1 MHRIYK
7 ELGLPGS
14 NSKTIKIER
23 KAKTNVQTKRLGKS
37 ENE

>member
-14 NSKTIKIER
+14 TVHTIRVLR
-23 KAKTNVQTKRLGKS
+23 KNQNYNPIKRARKS
-37 ENE
+37 